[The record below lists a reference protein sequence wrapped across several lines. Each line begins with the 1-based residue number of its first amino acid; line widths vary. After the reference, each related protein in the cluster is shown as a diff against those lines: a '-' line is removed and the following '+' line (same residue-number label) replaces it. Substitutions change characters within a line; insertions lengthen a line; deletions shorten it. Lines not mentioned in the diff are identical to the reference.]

1 MTEDVFEVNVTSKSG
16 SGSEG
21 GGEKKPIAPIQ
32 PGMYPARLKAVIKK
46 DILKRKGF
54 NGEAQSGFEFQFEF
68 VDLYGQQWPWDYI
81 KAEVAH
87 NFAKK
92 ELNIKSNLYKYLVA
106 LNGGEIPEGKLNLVM
121 ADYVGKYCELEITNN
136 AKKDD
141 PSIVFTN
148 VKGIKAMPSGKIAQY
163 KQTVSVNTS
172 VPAANATTVKEE
184 VKTPP
189 PTPTPAPAQQTTPA
203 KQEETIDDKFEF

>member
-1 MTEDVFEVNVTSKSG
+1 MAEDVFEVNVTSNTG
-16 SGSEG
+16 SGNG
-21 GGEKKPIAPIQ
+21 GDGEKKPIDPIQ
-32 PGMYPARLKAVIKK
+32 PGMYPAKLKAVIKK
-46 DILKRKGF
+46 DVLKRKGF

-141 PSIVFTN
+141 PTIVFTN

-163 KQTVSVNTS
+163 QQSKGTNASAPAVSTS
-172 VPAANATTVKEE
+172 APKEE

-189 PTPTPAPAQQTTPA
+189 PAQQATPA

>member
-1 MTEDVFEVNVTSKSG
+1 MAEDVFEVNVTSNSG
-16 SGSEG
+16 SGNDG
-21 GGEKKPIAPIQ
+21 DGERKPIAPIQ
-32 PGMYPARLKAVIKK
+32 PGMYPAKLKAVIKK
-46 DILKRKGF
+46 DVLKRKGF
-54 NGEAQSGFEFQFEF
+54 NGEAQGGFEFQFEF

-141 PSIVFTN
+141 PTIVFTN

-163 KQTVSVNTS
+163 TQAKGVSGNASTATNTTA
-172 VPAANATTVKEE
+172 PKEE

-189 PTPTPAPAQQTTPA
+189 PTPAPAQQTTPA